1 MEKRANRYGCFKLR
15 ECVCFAC
22 ATVVAVSYETVM
34 GGFTLR
40 ERERWQECALIQI
53 EFFKVA
59 CSVGS
64 SAPCQDH
71 RKSAQKMIFKK
82 SFFGTKKIV
91 T

>member
-1 MEKRANRYGCFKLR
+1 MFCM
-15 ECVCFAC
+15 CH
-22 ATVVAVSYETVM
+22 
-34 GGFTLR
+34 GGGGIIRDRDGWVYIER

-71 RKSAQKMIFKK
+71 RKTAQK
-82 SFFGTKKIV
+82 
-91 T
+91 